1 MPHHHISVP
10 ASDGAMGVDVL
21 TPAGDG
27 PWPAVIF
34 YMDAGGI
41 RPALV
46 GMAQRIADA
55 GYLVLLPDL
64 FYRHGPYGP
73 FVPVEVFK
81 QDFRAILGPLMAT
94 TSNLKAA
101 ADTSALLDWLDHD
114 PRVKP
119 GPIGVTGYCMGGGM
133 AIAVAGTY
141 PDRIAAVA
149 SFHGGRLATDDAAS
163 PHLLAPAIKGE
174 VYVASAD
181 KDATY
186 PPEMAE
192 RFEAVL
198 AGAGVRH
205 ACETYVG
212 CHHGWTKPDF
222 PIYDKAGADRAHGE
236 LLALLER
243 NLG

>member
-1 MPHHHISVP
+1 MAREQSHVT
-10 ASDGAMGVDVL
+10 ATDGAMPIEVL
-21 TPAGDG
+21 TPSGTG

-34 YMDAGGI
+34 YMDAGSI

-64 FYRHGPYGP
+64 FYRFGPCGP
-73 FVPVEVFK
+73 FVPAEVFAG
-81 QDFRAILGPLMAT
+81 DFRAILGPLVAT
-94 TSNLKAA
+94 TGNLKAA
-101 ADTSALLDWLDHD
+101 GDSRALLDWLDAD

-119 GPIGVTGYCMGGGM
+119 GRIGVTGYCMGGGM

-141 PDRIAAVA
+141 PDRVAAAA
-149 SFHGGRLATDDAAS
+149 SFHGGRLAIDDAAS
-163 PHLLAPAIKGE
+163 PHLLVPAINAE
-174 VYVASAD
+174 VYIAAAD

-186 PPEMAE
+186 PPEMAQV
-192 RFEAVL
+192 FEAAL

-205 ACETYVG
+205 VCETYVG

-222 PIYDKAGADRAHGE
+222 PVYDKLGADRAHGE
-236 LLALLER
+236 LLALLAR